1 MIFTKFTKK
10 KMSEIVVKYNKLDK
24 TARQELN
31 DFMDF
36 LLSKQKITNPTLLST
51 YKNKIL
57 SVSVW
62 TDSDL
67 KVFDENQKLFNN
79 WKVQEW

>member
-1 MIFTKFTKK
+1 
-10 KMSEIVVKYNKLDK
+10 MSAIVVKYNRLDK

-36 LLSKQKITNPTLLST
+36 LLSKQKKDQPILLTT

-57 SVSVW
+57 NVSVW
-62 TDSDL
+62 SDSDL
-67 KVFDENQKLFNN
+67 KVFDKNEKLFNN

>member
-1 MIFTKFTKK
+1 
-10 KMSEIVVKYNKLDK
+10 MSEIVVKYNKLDK

-36 LLSKQKITNPTLLST
+36 LLSKQKNTNLMSLSA
-51 YKNKIL
+51 YKSKIL
-57 SVSVW
+57 NVSVW
-62 TDSDL
+62 SDSDL

>member
-1 MIFTKFTKK
+1 
-10 KMSEIVVKYNKLDK
+10 MSEIVVKYNKLDK

-36 LLSKQKITNPTLLST
+36 LLSKQKNANPMSLST

-57 SVSVW
+57 NVSVW
-62 TDSDL
+62 SDSDL
-67 KVFDENQKLFNN
+67 KVFDDNQKLFNN

>member
-1 MIFTKFTKK
+1 
-10 KMSEIVVKYNKLDK
+10 MSDIVVKYNRLNK

-36 LLSKQKITNPTLLST
+36 LLSKQKTDKPIFLTT

-57 SVSVW
+57 NVSIW
-62 TDSDL
+62 SDSDL
-67 KVFDENQKLFNN
+67 KIFDENQKLFNQ
-79 WKVQEW
+79 WRVQEW

>member
-10 KMSEIVVKYNKLDK
+10 KMSAIVVKYNKLDK

-31 DFMDF
+31 DFIDF
-36 LLSKQKITNPTLLST
+36 LLSKQKNTNPMLLST

-62 TDSDL
+62 SDSDL

>member
-1 MIFTKFTKK
+1 
-10 KMSEIVVKYNKLDK
+10 MSDIIVKYNRLNKI
-24 TARQELN
+24 ARQEVN

-36 LLSKQKITNPTLLST
+36 LLHKQIARKSNFLTP

-57 SVSVW
+57 NVSIW
-62 TDSDL
+62 SDSDL
-67 KVFDENQKLFNN
+67 KIFDENQRLLNQ

>member
-1 MIFTKFTKK
+1 
-10 KMSEIVVKYNKLDK
+10 MSEIVVKYNKLDK

-36 LLSKQKITNPTLLST
+36 LLSKQKNANPMSLST

-57 SVSVW
+57 NVSVW
-62 TDSDL
+62 SDSDL

>member
-1 MIFTKFTKK
+1 
-10 KMSEIVVKYNKLDK
+10 MSEIVVKYNKLDK
-24 TARQELN
+24 IARQELN

-36 LLSKQKITNPTLLST
+36 LLSKQKNTKPTLMST

-62 TDSDL
+62 SDSDL

>member
-10 KMSEIVVKYNKLDK
+10 KMSAIVVKYNRLDK

-36 LLSKQKITNPTLLST
+36 LLSKQKKDQPILLTT

-57 SVSVW
+57 NVSVW
-62 TDSDL
+62 SDSDL
-67 KVFDENQKLFNN
+67 KVFDKNEKLFNN
-79 WKVQEW
+79 

>member
-1 MIFTKFTKK
+1 
-10 KMSEIVVKYNKLDK
+10 MSEIVVKYNRLNK

-36 LLSKQKITNPTLLST
+36 LLSKQKTDKPIFLTT

-57 SVSVW
+57 NVSIW
-62 TDSDL
+62 SDSDL
-67 KVFDENQKLFNN
+67 KIFDENQKLFNQ
-79 WKVQEW
+79 WRVQEW